1 MKAVKQQI
9 GILWLVLGMAFFM
22 ALLGTVPALAQ
33 AAPIVPRITVG
44 VDAAENPEDV
54 ALSLQILILLT
65 ILSLAPAILV
75 MMTSFTRIV
84 VVLSFVRNAL
94 ATNQMPPNQ
103 VLIGL
108 ALFLTFFVMA
118 PTWQTVNETALQ
130 PYLQGELPQREA
142 LDRGIVPIR
151 EFMVRN
157 TREKDLELFVSLSK
171 TPRPDSPTDV
181 PTHVV
186 VPAFVISELKTAFQ
200 LGFIIF
206 IPFIV
211 IDMIVASVLMS
222 MGMLMLPPVMISLP
236 FKTLLF
242 VMVDGW
248 HLVVR
253 SLLLSYR

>member
-1 MKAVKQQI
+1 MKVKGQTPR
-9 GILWLVLGMAFFM
+9 LFLLVVLVIISTFLRAPM
-22 ALLGTVPALAQ
+22 VLAQ
-33 AAPIVPRITVG
+33 TIPPVPKITVG
-44 VDAAENPEDV
+44 VDTAESPEEV
-54 ALSLQILILLT
+54 ALSLQILVLLT
-65 ILSLAPAILV
+65 ILTLAPAILV
-75 MMTSFTRIV
+75 MMTSFTRVV

-118 PTWQTVNETALQ
+118 PTWQAVNETALQ
-130 PYLQGELPQREA
+130 PYLAGDITQQEA
-142 LDRGIVPIR
+142 IDKASMPVR
-151 EFMVRN
+151 EFMYKN
-157 TREKDLELFVSLSK
+157 TREKDLELFVSMAK
-171 TPRPDSPTDV
+171 MPRPETPEDV
-181 PTHVV
+181 PTHVM

-236 FKTLLF
+236 FKILLF

-253 SLLLSYR
+253 SLLLSFR

>member
-236 FKTLLF
+236 FKILLF

>member
-1 MKAVKQQI
+1 VKAVKQQI
-9 GILWLVLGMAFFM
+9 GILWLVLGMAVFM

-142 LDRGIVPIR
+142 LDRAIVPIR

-171 TPRPDSPTDV
+171 APRPGSQTDV
-181 PTHVV
+181 PTHVI

-211 IDMIVASVLMS
+211 IDTDILFNGIPSKSIFISSTEEIETPALPTSPTTLSLSAS
-222 MGMLMLPPVMISLP
+222 
-236 FKTLLF
+236 
-242 VMVDGW
+242 
-248 HLVVR
+248 
-253 SLLLSYR
+253 